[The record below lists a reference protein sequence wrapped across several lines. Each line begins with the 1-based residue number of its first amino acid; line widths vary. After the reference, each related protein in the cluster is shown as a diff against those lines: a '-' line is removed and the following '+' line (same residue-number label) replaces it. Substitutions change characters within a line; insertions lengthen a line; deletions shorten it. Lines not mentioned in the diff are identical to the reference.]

1 MTCPKTIIICLVALF
16 GSSPPLFA
24 QAQPKNTEIPEEA
37 QKRLDHMIG
46 RWLLKT
52 DYLDR
57 NGEVRR
63 TVNGTEEAKY
73 IIDKRVVELTTTIQ
87 NTNSK
92 GWVFYNINEQK
103 FYLTSVDSSGDLW
116 ILSGGLDAYIIT
128 SQPKKQPNGREVTI
142 RFTHSNIQEDSF
154 EAVMESS
161 IDGGQTWWTRYRQ
174 YLTREKE

>member
-1 MTCPKTIIICLVALF
+1 MLFPKIITICFVALF
-16 GSSPPLFA
+16 GTTLPLFA
-24 QAQPKNTEIPEEA
+24 QNQPKKTSIPEEA

-46 RWLLKT
+46 KWHIKT
-52 DYLDR
+52 DYLNP

-63 TVNGTEEAKY
+63 TVEGTEEAKY
-73 IIDKRVVELTTTIQ
+73 IIDKRVVELTTTVQ
-87 NTNSK
+87 NSYSK

-103 FYLTSVDSSGDLW
+103 FYLTSVDGNGDLW

-128 SQPKKQPNGREVTI
+128 SQPKKQPNGREITI

-174 YLTREKE
+174 YLTRQKE